1 MRPHPRTRSN
11 AAGLGLALLGLAALA
26 GCTGSAPPATAKAT
40 QAAQSATA
48 MLDESVGALL
58 SAGTVHFSLNEH
70 TQGESSTSSGDL
82 TPTSGRAV
90 ITYNKTEH
98 ETFMF
103 IGGAAY
109 VRADEQALE
118 SVFGVP
124 AVQARLFWGE
134 WIVVKSGEKLGTRTY
149 AELVQGMT
157 LSAMASQLLLCGP
170 CTLTAPVTA
179 AGQREVGVRMPVTTT
194 GQGKVAASAREVL
207 YVTDS
212 PQPRPVLLE
221 LQGDSDYAWNMSFSG
236 FREAVRLTAPKDVT
250 PALMVTPNN
259 TVT

>member
-40 QAAQSATA
+40 QATQSATA

-58 SAGTVHFSLNEH
+58 SAGTVHFSLNEY

-98 ETFMF
+98 ETIMF

-109 VRADEQALE
+109 VWADEQVLE

-134 WIVVKSGEKLGTRTY
+134 WIVVKSGEKLGTQTY
-149 AELVQGMT
+149 AELVHGMT
-157 LSAMASQLLLCGP
+157 LSTMASQLLLCGP

-179 AGQREVGVRMPVTTT
+179 GQREVGVRVPVTTT

-221 LQGDSDYAWNMSFSG
+221 LEGDGDYAWDMSFSG
-236 FREAVRLTAPKDVT
+236 FHEAVRLTAPKDVT
-250 PALMVTPNN
+250 PALMVTPDN
-259 TVT
+259 TAT